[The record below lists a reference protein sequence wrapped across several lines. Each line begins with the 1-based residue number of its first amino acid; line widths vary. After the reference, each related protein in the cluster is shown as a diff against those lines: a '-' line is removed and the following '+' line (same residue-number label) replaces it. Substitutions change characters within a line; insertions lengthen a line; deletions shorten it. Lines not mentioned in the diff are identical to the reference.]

1 MKFIKTSEL
10 SRMCHDDGHMRPVEG
25 TLLVGDEFVAEF
37 AGEVDRTGAESM
49 RVYPAFHNGVKCWLT
64 EKWFRV
70 FSGQGTDPWPGE
82 EIVSFEEG
90 VKLLL
95 ERGAY
100 DHLWP

>member
-1 MKFIKTSEL
+1 MRFIETSEL

-25 TLLVGDEFVAEF
+25 LLVGVEAVAEIPGP
-37 AGEVDRTGAESM
+37 ADRVGELSM
-49 RVYPAFHNGVKCWLT
+49 KVYPALHNGVKCWLT
-64 EKWFRV
+64 ERWFKV

-82 EIVSFEEG
+82 EIISFEEG